1 MKREEKTK
9 SAKEKIIKGAFSL
22 FATKGYEATTTQ
34 DIIDI
39 TRLSRGAM
47 YHHFKSKQE
56 ILESVTKEAQLQV
69 NVFFEGLVADDSLT
83 AKEKI
88 SKIITYTANNDV
100 QKQLIHYSWI
110 EKIPFALLDEIRNL
124 NNIIA
129 PFVSQIIKQ
138 GVDMGEFQ
146 CSYPKEL
153 AEILALC
160 IDVWL
165 DPVLFKRSFAEVS
178 SRLDFLLFMLEKIGT
193 PIIEEEDMKRIKDL
207 YKPFLD
213 EGIHYGN

>member
-9 SAKEKIIKGAFSL
+9 NAKEKIINGAFSL

-34 DIIDI
+34 DIIDM
-39 TRLSRGAM
+39 TQLSRGAV
-47 YHHFKSKQE
+47 YHHFKGKQD
-56 ILESVTKEAQLQV
+56 ILESVTNEAQLKV
-69 NVFFEGLVADDSLT
+69 NAFFERLAANDSLT
-83 AKEKI
+83 TKEKI
-88 SKIITYTANNDV
+88 AEIISYTANSDV

-129 PFVSQIIKQ
+129 PFVSQIIEQ
-138 GVDMGEFQ
+138 GMRKGEFQ
-146 CSYPKEL
+146 CPYPKEL
-153 AEILALC
+153 AEILSLC

-165 DPVLFKRSFAEVS
+165 DPVIFKRNFDEIS

-193 PIIEEEDMKRIKDL
+193 PIIDEKDLKRIKDL
-207 YKPFLD
+207 YKPFLN
-213 EGIHYGN
+213 EGVQYEN